1 MLLWVPFQRTIHE
14 GFIMRLTRIIGAGVG
29 IALTASVGINILQ
42 YFQKDKQ
49 SFLNEVNR
57 DRSRINQDALNEV
70 ILGYMD
76 SVRNNTVEN
85 AKQTGRLEGILSVAY
100 RAAPQDN
107 EYSAVWH
114 GGYER
119 GLEQSK
125 FVGEMEYEKG
135 FAAGLA
141 KGRADYL
148 QSINNILESKEDF
161 KTTLKEFINNQT
173 KLVESQNKQE
183 GDKAVKSTDKK

>member
-1 MLLWVPFQRTIHE
+1 MPIAIPQTNHE
-14 GFIMRLTRIIGAGVG
+14 GFTMRLTTIIGAGLGV
-29 IALTASVGINILQ
+29 ILTTSLGMNILQ
-42 YFQKDKQ
+42 YYKTDKQ

-70 ILGYMD
+70 LLGYMEGL
-76 SVRNNTVEN
+76 RNNTVEN
-85 AKQTGRLEGILSVAY
+85 AKQTGKLEGILSVAY
-100 RAAPQDN
+100 RAAPQEN

-125 FVGEMEYEKG
+125 FVGELEYEKG
-135 FAAGLA
+135 YAAGLT

-161 KTTLKEFINNQT
+161 KTALREFIN
-173 KLVESQNKQE
+173 SQNKIADNQQKQE
-183 GDKAVKSTDKK
+183 VIKTTPEKK